1 MYLKKLHIS
10 NFRCFRDY
18 TIEFAP
24 GVTVL
29 FGKNGSGKSTLI
41 HAIHKALSFA
51 FKNDKVDGG
60 ELTLSSGFPSLR
72 PNQYRKK
79 EDIVRDEKSGLS
91 LPDICIHAEADF
103 LETTLDWDMY
113 ALTSTFALQPSKYK
127 TAYKLLMSRIKET
140 GTFPVFAYF
149 SDSFPHLSTKAST
162 LSKTQLSL
170 RNLGYLGWDDETA
183 YSDLWITRLTKIWTI
198 WNRAKMNVMQEES
211 ALANCEKLKAS
222 GDINENEYREDVDLH
237 RARLENALKDFN
249 KYNPEISSIRECL
262 VNFSKKL
269 PGIDVLDFF
278 VSVYEEDGLCLET
291 KDGQNPPF
299 EKLPAGYKRIFYMAL
314 DIAYRSYI
322 LNGNTDSE
330 GIVVIDEIDL
340 HLHPALEQVVLQCFQ
355 ETFPNIQFIVS
366 THSPLVLTDIDTVT
380 GRNKVMRMTPACDAP
395 EECRNIYGIDYNQ
408 MLEENMGVRKRKP
421 EFQELFDK
429 AWDEVAEKNTEA
441 AKAIVDKL
449 EAKKTPADQI
459 ELIQLR
465 AIINRIEIIGK

>member
-10 NFRCFRDY
+10 NFRCFRNY

-51 FKNDKVDGG
+51 FKNDKVKAG
-60 ELTLSSGFPSLR
+60 EITLSSGFSSLR
-72 PNQYRKK
+72 PNQYNKK
-79 EDIVRDEKSGLS
+79 EDIVRDEKSGFP

-149 SDSFPHLSTKAST
+149 SDSFPHISTKAST
-162 LSKTQLSL
+162 LTKTQLSL

-183 YSDLWITRLTKIWTI
+183 YSDLWITRLTKIWTM
-198 WNRAKMNVMQEES
+198 WDRAKMNVRHEEA
-211 ALANCEKLKAS
+211 ALANCENLKAS
-222 GDINENEYREDVDLH
+222 GIINENEYCEDVDLH
-237 RARLENALKDFN
+237 RTRLEIAKKDFD

-269 PGIDVLDFF
+269 PGIDVLDVF

-322 LNGNTDSE
+322 LNGTTDSE

-340 HLHPALEQVVLQCFQ
+340 YLHPALEQVILQCFQ

-366 THSPLVLTDIDTVT
+366 THSPLVLTGVETEGKPNVILHMASGDTKPEVT
-380 GRNKVMRMTPACDAP
+380 HD
-395 EECRNIYGIDYNQ
+395 IYGIDYNTGI
-408 MLEENMGVRKRKP
+408 EDVMGVESKNVELDYMVNLCAYMKKRNKIAQA
-421 EFQELFDK
+421 ENIMKRILDK
-429 AWDEVAEKNTEA
+429 FAKNRNEVEKM
-441 AKAIVDKL
+441 V
-449 EAKKTPADQI
+449 EAKER
-459 ELIQLR
+459 EL
-465 AIINRIEIIGK
+465 

>member
-51 FKNDKVDGG
+51 FKNDKVEED

-79 EDIVRDEKSGLS
+79 EDIVRDEKSGFP

-149 SDSFPHLSTKAST
+149 SDSFPHISTKAST
-162 LSKTQLSL
+162 LTKTQLSL

-183 YSDLWITRLTKIWTI
+183 YSDLWITRLTKIWTM
-198 WNRAKMNVMQEES
+198 WDRAKMNVRHEEA
-211 ALANCEKLKAS
+211 ALANCDNFKAS
-222 GDINENEYREDVDLH
+222 GIINENEYCEDVDLH
-237 RARLENALKDFN
+237 RTRLENAQKDFN

-269 PGIDVLDFF
+269 PGIDVLDVF

-322 LNGNTDSE
+322 LNGTTDSE

-340 HLHPALEQVVLQCFQ
+340 HLHPALEQVILQCFQ
-355 ETFPNIQFIVS
+355 ETFKRIQFVVS

-380 GRNKVMRMTPACDAP
+380 DRNKVMRMTPACDAP
-395 EECRNIYGIDYNQ
+395 EEWRNIHGIDYNQ
-408 MLEENMGVRKRKP
+408 MLEENMDVSKRKP
-421 EFQELFDK
+421 EIQELFDK
-429 AWDEVAEKNTEA
+429 AWDEVAEKDIQA
-441 AKAIVDKL
+441 AKATVAEL
-449 EAKKTPADQI
+449 EAKTPADQI
-459 ELIQLR
+459 ELVQLR

>member
-51 FKNDKVDGG
+51 FKNDKMG
-60 ELTLSSGFPSLR
+60 EGEITLSSGFSSLK
-72 PNQYRKK
+72 PNQYKKK
-79 EDIVRDEKSGLS
+79 EDIVRDEKSGFP
-91 LPDICIHAEADF
+91 LPNINIHAEADF
-103 LETTLDWDMY
+103 QNANLKWDMY
-113 ALTSTFALQPSKYK
+113 ALTSTFALQSSKYK
-127 TAYKLLMSRIKET
+127 TAYQQLMSKIKET

-149 SDSFPHLSTKAST
+149 SDSFPHISTKAST
-162 LSKTQLSL
+162 LSKIQLSL

-183 YSDLWITRLTKIWTI
+183 YSDLWITRLTKIWTM
-198 WNRAKMNVMQEES
+198 WDRAKMNVRHEEA
-211 ALANCEKLKAS
+211 ALANCDNFKAS
-222 GDINENEYREDVDLH
+222 GIINENEYCEDVDLH
-237 RARLENALKDFN
+237 RTRQEIAKKDFD

-269 PGIDVLDFF
+269 PGIDVLDVF

-322 LNGNTDSE
+322 LNGTTDSE

-340 HLHPALEQVVLQCFQ
+340 HLHPALEQVILQCFQ
-355 ETFPNIQFIVS
+355 ETFPNIQFVVS
-366 THSPLVLTDIDTVT
+366 THSPLVLTGVETEGKPNVILHMVSDDTKPEVT
-380 GRNKVMRMTPACDAP
+380 HD
-395 EECRNIYGIDYNQ
+395 IYGIDYNTGI
-408 MLEENMGVRKRKP
+408 EDVMGVESKNVELDYMVNLCAYMKKRNKIAQA
-421 EFQELFDK
+421 ENIMKRILDK
-429 AWDEVAEKNTEA
+429 FAKNRNEVEKM
-441 AKAIVDKL
+441 V
-449 EAKKTPADQI
+449 EAKER
-459 ELIQLR
+459 EL
-465 AIINRIEIIGK
+465 

>member
-51 FKNDKVDGG
+51 FKNDKVEEG
-60 ELTLSSGFPSLR
+60 EITLASGFSSLK
-72 PNQYRKK
+72 PNQYKK
-79 EDIVRDEKSGLS
+79 KDDIVRDEKSGFP
-91 LPDICIHAEADF
+91 LPDINIHAEADF
-103 LETTLDWDMY
+103 LNANLKWDMY

-149 SDSFPHLSTKAST
+149 SDSFPHVSTKAST
-162 LSKTQLSL
+162 LSKVQLSL

-183 YSDLWITRLTKIWTI
+183 YSDLWITRLTQTWTM
-198 WNRAKMNVMQEES
+198 WSRAKQKETQEVS
-211 ALANCEKLKAS
+211 ALA
-222 GDINENEYREDVDLH
+222 INEMFKKNGKITDEEYREGQELH
-237 RARLENALKDFN
+237 EAKLANARKELSQ
-249 KYNPEISSIRECL
+249 YNPEISAIRNCL
-262 VNFSKKL
+262 VAFSKKL
-269 PGIDVLDFF
+269 PGIDMLDFF

-314 DIAYRSYI
+314 DIAYRSFI
-322 LNGNTDSE
+322 LNGTTNSE

-340 HLHPALEQVVLQCFQ
+340 HLHPALEQVILQCFQ

-366 THSPLVLTDIDTVT
+366 THSPLVLTGVETEGKPNVILHMASGDTKPEVT
-380 GRNKVMRMTPACDAP
+380 HD
-395 EECRNIYGIDYNQ
+395 IYGIDYNTGI
-408 MLEENMGVRKRKP
+408 EDVMGVESKNVELDYMVNLCAYMQKRGKQAQA
-421 EFQELFDK
+421 ENIMKRILDK
-429 AWDEVAEKNTEA
+429 FAKNRNEVEKM
-441 AKAIVDKL
+441 V
-449 EAKKTPADQI
+449 EAKER
-459 ELIQLR
+459 EL
-465 AIINRIEIIGK
+465 

>member
-51 FKNDKVDGG
+51 FKNDKMG
-60 ELTLSSGFPSLR
+60 EGEITLSSGFSSLK
-72 PNQYRKK
+72 PNQYKKK
-79 EDIVRDEKSGLS
+79 EDIVRDEKSGFP
-91 LPDICIHAEADF
+91 LPNINIHAEADF
-103 LETTLDWDMY
+103 QNANLKWDMY
-113 ALTSTFALQPSKYK
+113 ALTSTFALQSSKYK
-127 TAYKLLMSRIKET
+127 TAYQQLMSKIKET
-140 GTFPVFAYF
+140 GTFPVISYF
-149 SDSFPHLSTKAST
+149 SDSFPHISTKAST
-162 LSKTQLSL
+162 LSKVQLSL

-183 YSDLWITRLTKIWTI
+183 YSDLWITRLTKIWTM
-198 WNRAKMNVMQEES
+198 WDRAKMNVRHEEA
-211 ALANCEKLKAS
+211 ALANCENLKAS
-222 GDINENEYREDVDLH
+222 GIINENEYCEDVNLH
-237 RARLENALKDFN
+237 RTKLEIAQKDFD

-269 PGIDVLDFF
+269 PGIDVWDFF

-340 HLHPALEQVVLQCFQ
+340 HLHPALEQVILQCFQ
-355 ETFPNIQFIVS
+355 ETFPNIQFVVS
-366 THSPLVLTDIDTVT
+366 THSPLVLTGVETEGKPNVILHMASDDTKPEVT
-380 GRNKVMRMTPACDAP
+380 HD
-395 EECRNIYGIDYNQ
+395 IYGIDYNTGI
-408 MLEENMGVRKRKP
+408 EDVMGVESKNVELDYMVNLCAYMKKRNKIAQA
-421 EFQELFDK
+421 ENIMKRILDK
-429 AWDEVAEKNTEA
+429 FAKNRNEVEKM
-441 AKAIVDKL
+441 V
-449 EAKKTPADQI
+449 EAKER
-459 ELIQLR
+459 EL
-465 AIINRIEIIGK
+465 

>member
-1 MYLKKLHIS
+1 MYLKNLHIS

-51 FKNDKVDGG
+51 FKNDKVEEG
-60 ELTLSSGFPSLR
+60 EITLASGFSSLK
-72 PNQYRKK
+72 PNQYKK
-79 EDIVRDEKSGLS
+79 KDDIVRDEKSGFP
-91 LPDICIHAEADF
+91 LPDINIHAEADF
-103 LETTLDWDMY
+103 LNANLKWDMY

-127 TAYKLLMSRIKET
+127 TAYQQLMSRIKET

-149 SDSFPHLSTKAST
+149 SDSFPHVSTKAST

-211 ALANCEKLKAS
+211 ALANCEKFKSS
-222 GDINENEYREDVDLH
+222 GIINENEYREDVDLH
-237 RARLENALKDFN
+237 RIRLENALKDFN

-291 KDGQNPPF
+291 KYGQNPPF

-314 DIAYRSYI
+314 DIAYRSFI
-322 LNGNTDSE
+322 LNGTTNSE

-408 MLEENMGVRKRKP
+408 MLEEIMGVRKRKP
-421 EFQELFDK
+421 EIQELFDK

-441 AKAIVDKL
+441 AKAIVDRL
-449 EAKKTPADQI
+449 EAKTPADQI

>member
-51 FKNDKVDGG
+51 FKNDKVEEG
-60 ELTLSSGFPSLR
+60 ELTLSSGFPTLR

-91 LPDICIHAEADF
+91 LPYICIHAEADF
-103 LETTLDWDMY
+103 LETTLYWDMY

-149 SDSFPHLSTKAST
+149 SDSFPHISTKAST

-211 ALANCEKLKAS
+211 ALAKCEKLKAS

-269 PGIDVLDFF
+269 PGIDVQNVF

-322 LNGNTDSE
+322 LNGTTDSE

-340 HLHPALEQVVLQCFQ
+340 HLHPALEQVILQCFQ

-395 EECRNIYGIDYNQ
+395 EEWRNIHGIDYNQ
-408 MLEENMGVRKRKP
+408 MLEENMDVSKRKP
-421 EFQELFDK
+421 EIQELFDK
-429 AWDEVAEKNTEA
+429 AWDEVAEKDTEA
-441 AKAIVDKL
+441 AKATVAEL
-449 EAKKTPADQI
+449 EAKTPADQI

-465 AIINRIEIIGK
+465 AIINRIELIGK

>member
-51 FKNDKVDGG
+51 FKNDKVEEG

-91 LPDICIHAEADF
+91 LPYICIHAEADF

-149 SDSFPHLSTKAST
+149 SDSFPHISTKAST

-211 ALANCEKLKAS
+211 ALAKCEKLKAS
-222 GDINENEYREDVDLH
+222 GGINDNEYREDVDLH

-269 PGIDVLDFF
+269 PEIDVQNVF

-322 LNGNTDSE
+322 LNGTTDSE

-340 HLHPALEQVVLQCFQ
+340 HLHPALEQVILQCFQ

-395 EECRNIYGIDYNQ
+395 EEWRNIHGIDYNQ
-408 MLEENMGVRKRKP
+408 MLEENMDVSKRKP
-421 EFQELFDK
+421 EIQELFDK
-429 AWDEVAEKNTEA
+429 AWDEVAEKDTEA
-441 AKAIVDKL
+441 AKATVAEL
-449 EAKKTPADQI
+449 EAKTPADQI

-465 AIINRIEIIGK
+465 AIINRIELIGK

>member
-10 NFRCFRDY
+10 NFRCFRDF

-51 FKNDKVDGG
+51 FKNDKVG
-60 ELTLSSGFPSLR
+60 EGEITLASGFPSLR

-140 GTFPVFAYF
+140 DTFPVFAYF
-149 SDSFPHLSTKAST
+149 SDSFPHISTKAST
-162 LSKTQLSL
+162 LTKTQLSL

-183 YSDLWITRLTKIWTI
+183 YSDLWITRLTKIWTM
-198 WNRAKMNVMQEES
+198 WDRAKMNVRHEEA
-211 ALANCEKLKAS
+211 ALANCKNLKAS
-222 GDINENEYREDVDLH
+222 GIINENEYCEDVDLH
-237 RARLENALKDFN
+237 RTRLEIAKKDFD

-269 PGIDVLDFF
+269 PGIDVQNVF

-291 KDGQNPPF
+291 KDGQNPQF

-322 LNGNTDSE
+322 LNGTTDSD

-340 HLHPALEQVVLQCFQ
+340 HLHPALEQVILQCFQ

-380 GRNKVMRMTPACDAP
+380 DKNKVMRMTPACDAP
-395 EECRNIYGIDYNQ
+395 EEWRNIHGIDYNQ
-408 MLEENMGVRKRKP
+408 MLEENMDVSKRKP
-421 EFQELFDK
+421 EIQELFDK
-429 AWDEVAEKNTEA
+429 AWDEVAEKDIQT
-441 AKAIVDKL
+441 AKATVAEL
-449 EAKKTPADQI
+449 EAKTPADQV
-459 ELIQLR
+459 ELVQLR
-465 AIINRIEIIGK
+465 AIINRIELIGK

>member
-41 HAIHKALSFA
+41 HAIHMALSFA
-51 FKNDKVDGG
+51 FKNDKVEEG
-60 ELTLSSGFPSLR
+60 EITLSSGFPSLR
-72 PNQYRKK
+72 PNQYNKK
-79 EDIVRDEKSGLS
+79 EDIVRDEKSGFP

-149 SDSFPHLSTKAST
+149 SDSFPHISTKAST
-162 LSKTQLSL
+162 LTKTQLSL

-183 YSDLWITRLTKIWTI
+183 YSDLWITRLTKIWTM
-198 WNRAKMNVMQEES
+198 WDRAKMNVRHEEA
-211 ALANCEKLKAS
+211 ALTNCDNFKAS
-222 GDINENEYREDVDLH
+222 GIINENEYCEDVDLH
-237 RARLENALKDFN
+237 RTRLEIAQKDFN

-269 PGIDVLDFF
+269 PGIDVLDVF

-314 DIAYRSYI
+314 DIAYRSFI
-322 LNGNTDSE
+322 LNGTTNSE

-340 HLHPALEQVVLQCFQ
+340 HLHPALEQVILQCFQ
-355 ETFPNIQFIVS
+355 ETFKRIQFVVS

-380 GRNKVMRMTPACDAP
+380 DRNKVMRMTPACDAP
-395 EECRNIYGIDYNQ
+395 EEWRNIHGIDYNQ
-408 MLEENMGVRKRKP
+408 MLEENMDVSKRKP
-421 EFQELFDK
+421 EIQELFDK
-429 AWDEVAEKNTEA
+429 AWDEVAEKDIQA
-441 AKAIVDKL
+441 AKATVAEL
-449 EAKKTPADQI
+449 EAKTPADQI
-459 ELIQLR
+459 ELVQLR

>member
-51 FKNDKVDGG
+51 FKNDKMG
-60 ELTLSSGFPSLR
+60 EGEITLSPGFSSLK
-72 PNQYRKK
+72 PNQYKKK
-79 EDIVRDEKSGLS
+79 EDIVRDEKSGFP
-91 LPDICIHAEADF
+91 LPDINIHAEADF
-103 LETTLDWDMY
+103 QNANLTWDMY
-113 ALTSTFALQPSKYK
+113 ALTSTFALQSSKYK
-127 TAYKLLMSRIKET
+127 TAYQQLMSRIKET

-149 SDSFPHLSTKAST
+149 SDSFPHISTKAST
-162 LSKTQLSL
+162 LSKVQLSL

-183 YSDLWITRLTKIWTI
+183 YSDLWITRLTKIWI
-198 WNRAKMNVMQEES
+198 MWDRAKMNVRHEEA
-211 ALANCEKLKAS
+211 ALANCENLKAS
-222 GDINENEYREDVDLH
+222 GIINENEYCEDVNLH
-237 RARLENALKDFN
+237 RTRLEIAQKDFD

-291 KDGQNPPF
+291 KDGQNPQF

-322 LNGNTDSE
+322 LNGNTDYE

-408 MLEENMGVRKRKP
+408 MLEEIMGVRKRKP
-421 EFQELFDK
+421 EIQELFDK

-449 EAKKTPADQI
+449 EAKTPADQI

>member
-24 GVTVL
+24 GITVL

-51 FKNDKVDGG
+51 FKNDKVEEG
-60 ELTLSSGFPSLR
+60 EITLASGFPSLR
-72 PNQYRKK
+72 PNQYSKK

-103 LETTLDWDMY
+103 LDTTLDWDMY

-149 SDSFPHLSTKAST
+149 SDSFPHISTKAST

-269 PGIDVLDFF
+269 PGIDGQNVF

-322 LNGNTDSE
+322 LNGTTDSE

-340 HLHPALEQVVLQCFQ
+340 HLHPALEQVILQCFQ

-395 EECRNIYGIDYNQ
+395 EECRNIHGIDYNQ
-408 MLEENMGVRKRKP
+408 MLEDNMDVRKRKP
-421 EFQELFDK
+421 EIQKLFDK

-441 AKAIVDKL
+441 AKATVAEL
-449 EAKKTPADQI
+449 ETKTPADQI

-465 AIINRIEIIGK
+465 AIINRIELIGK

>member
-51 FKNDKVDGG
+51 FKNDKVEEG
-60 ELTLSSGFPSLR
+60 ELILSSGFSSLR

-91 LPDICIHAEADF
+91 LPYICIHAEADF

-149 SDSFPHLSTKAST
+149 SDSFPHISTKAST

-211 ALANCEKLKAS
+211 ALAKCEKLKAS

-269 PGIDVLDFF
+269 PGIDVQNVF

-322 LNGNTDSE
+322 LNGTTDSE

-340 HLHPALEQVVLQCFQ
+340 HLHPALEQVILQCFQ

-395 EECRNIYGIDYNQ
+395 EEWRNIHGIDYNQ
-408 MLEENMGVRKRKP
+408 MLEENMDVSKRKP
-421 EFQELFDK
+421 EIQELFDK
-429 AWDEVAEKNTEA
+429 AWDEVAEKDTEA
-441 AKAIVDKL
+441 AKATVAEL
-449 EAKKTPADQI
+449 EAKTPADQI

-465 AIINRIEIIGK
+465 AIINRIELIGK

>member
-51 FKNDKVDGG
+51 FKNDKVEED
-60 ELTLSSGFPSLR
+60 ELTLSSGFSSLR

-79 EDIVRDEKSGLS
+79 EDIVRDEKSGFP

-149 SDSFPHLSTKAST
+149 SDSFPHISTKAST
-162 LSKTQLSL
+162 LTKTQLSL

-183 YSDLWITRLTKIWTI
+183 YSDLWITRLTKIWTM
-198 WNRAKMNVMQEES
+198 WDRAKMNVRHEEA
-211 ALANCEKLKAS
+211 ALANCDNFKAS
-222 GDINENEYREDVDLH
+222 GIINEKEYCEDVDLH
-237 RARLENALKDFN
+237 RTRLENAQKDFN

-291 KDGQNPPF
+291 KDGQNPTF

-322 LNGNTDSE
+322 LNGTTDSE

-340 HLHPALEQVVLQCFQ
+340 HLHPALEQVILQCFQ
-355 ETFPNIQFIVS
+355 ETFPNIQFVVS
-366 THSPLVLTDIDTVT
+366 THSPLVLTGVETEGKPNVILHMASDDTKPEVT
-380 GRNKVMRMTPACDAP
+380 HD
-395 EECRNIYGIDYNQ
+395 IYGIDYNTGI
-408 MLEENMGVRKRKP
+408 EDVMGVESKNVELDYMVNLCAYMKKRNKIAQA
-421 EFQELFDK
+421 ENIMKRILDK
-429 AWDEVAEKNTEA
+429 FAKSRNEVEKM
-441 AKAIVDKL
+441 V
-449 EAKKTPADQI
+449 EAKER
-459 ELIQLR
+459 EL
-465 AIINRIEIIGK
+465 

>member
-41 HAIHKALSFA
+41 HAIHKELSFA
-51 FKNDKVDGG
+51 FKNDKVKAG
-60 ELTLSSGFPSLR
+60 EITLSSGFSSLR
-72 PNQYRKK
+72 PNQYNKK
-79 EDIVRDEKSGLS
+79 EDIVRDEKSGFP

-103 LETTLDWDMY
+103 LGTTLDWDMY

-149 SDSFPHLSTKAST
+149 SDSFPHISTKAST

-170 RNLGYLGWDDETA
+170 RNLGYLGWEDETA

-269 PGIDVLDFF
+269 PGIDVQNVF

-314 DIAYRSYI
+314 DIAYRSFI
-322 LNGNTDSE
+322 LNGTTNSE

-355 ETFPNIQFIVS
+355 ETFPNIQFVVS
-366 THSPLVLTDIDTVT
+366 THSPLVLTDIDTVI

-408 MLEENMGVRKRKP
+408 MLEEIMDVSKRKP
-421 EFQELFDK
+421 EIQELFDK
-429 AWDEVAEKNTEA
+429 AWDEVAEKKTEA
-441 AKAIVDKL
+441 AKQTVAEL
-449 EAKKTPADQI
+449 ESKTPADQI
-459 ELIQLR
+459 ELVQLR

>member
-51 FKNDKVDGG
+51 FKNDKVEEG

-91 LPDICIHAEADF
+91 LPYICIHAEADF

-149 SDSFPHLSTKAST
+149 SDSFPHISTKAST
-162 LSKTQLSL
+162 LTKTQLSL

-183 YSDLWITRLTKIWTI
+183 YSDLWITRLTKIWTM
-198 WNRAKMNVMQEES
+198 WDRAKMNVRHEEA
-211 ALANCEKLKAS
+211 ALANCDNFKAS
-222 GDINENEYREDVDLH
+222 GIINEKEYCEDVDLH
-237 RARLENALKDFN
+237 RTRLENAQKDFN

-269 PGIDVLDFF
+269 PGIDVQNVF

-322 LNGNTDSE
+322 LNGTTDSE

-340 HLHPALEQVVLQCFQ
+340 HLHPALEQVILQCFQ

-395 EECRNIYGIDYNQ
+395 EEWRNIHGIDYNQ
-408 MLEENMGVRKRKP
+408 MLEENMDVSKRKP
-421 EFQELFDK
+421 EIQELFNK
-429 AWDEVAEKNTEA
+429 AWDEVAEKNTVA
-441 AKAIVDKL
+441 AKQTVAEL
-449 EAKKTPADQI
+449 ESKTPADQI
-459 ELIQLR
+459 ELVQLR

>member
-18 TIEFAP
+18 TIEFAS

-41 HAIHKALSFA
+41 YAIHKALSFA
-51 FKNDKVDGG
+51 FKNDKVG
-60 ELTLSSGFPSLR
+60 EGEITLASGFPSLR

-79 EDIVRDEKSGLS
+79 EDLVRDEKSGFPI
-91 LPDICIHAEADF
+91 PDINIHAEADF
-103 LETTLDWDMY
+103 LNANLKWDMY

-127 TAYKLLMSRIKET
+127 TAYQQLMSRIKET

-149 SDSFPHLSTKAST
+149 SDSFPHISTKAST
-162 LSKTQLSL
+162 LTKTQLSL

-198 WNRAKMNVMQEES
+198 WNRAKMNVMQEKS
-211 ALANCEKLKAS
+211 ALANCEKFKAS
-222 GDINENEYREDVDLH
+222 GIINENEYSEDVDLH
-237 RARLENALKDFN
+237 RTRLENALKDFN

-291 KDGQNPPF
+291 KDGQNPTF

-322 LNGNTDSE
+322 LNGTTDSE

-340 HLHPALEQVVLQCFQ
+340 HLHPALEQVILQCFQ
-355 ETFPNIQFIVS
+355 ETFQRIQFVVS

-380 GRNKVMRMTPACDAP
+380 EKNKVMRMTPACDAP
-395 EECRNIYGIDYNQ
+395 EEWHNIHGIDYNQ
-408 MLEENMGVRKRKP
+408 MLEENMDVSKRKP
-421 EFQELFDK
+421 DIQELFNK
-429 AWDEVAEKNTEA
+429 AWDEVAEKNTQA
-441 AKAIVDKL
+441 AKKTIAEL
-449 EAKKTPADQI
+449 ESKTPADQI
-459 ELIQLR
+459 ELVQLR
-465 AIINRIEIIGK
+465 AIINHIEIIGK

>member
-51 FKNDKVDGG
+51 FKNDKVKEG
-60 ELTLSSGFPSLR
+60 EITLASGFPSLR

-79 EDIVRDEKSGLS
+79 EDIVRDEKSGFP
-91 LPDICIHAEADF
+91 LPDINIHAEADF
-103 LETTLDWDMY
+103 LNANLKWDMY

-127 TAYKLLMSRIKET
+127 TAYQQLMSRIKET

-149 SDSFPHLSTKAST
+149 SDSFPHVSTKAST

-249 KYNPEISSIRECL
+249 KHNPEISSIRECL

-269 PGIDVLDFF
+269 PGIDMLDFF

-291 KDGQNPPF
+291 KDGQNPTF

-314 DIAYRSYI
+314 DIAYRSFI
-322 LNGNTDSE
+322 LNGTTNSE

-395 EECRNIYGIDYNQ
+395 EGCRNIYGIDYNQ
-408 MLEENMGVRKRKP
+408 MLEEIMGVRKRKP
-421 EFQELFDK
+421 EIQELFDK
-429 AWDEVAEKNTEA
+429 AWDEVTEKNTEA

-449 EAKKTPADQI
+449 EAKTPADQI

>member
-18 TIEFAP
+18 TIELAP

-51 FKNDKVDGG
+51 FKNDKVEED
-60 ELTLSSGFPSLR
+60 ELTLSSGFSSLR

-79 EDIVRDEKSGLS
+79 EDIVRDEKSGFP

-149 SDSFPHLSTKAST
+149 SDSFPHISTKAST
-162 LSKTQLSL
+162 LTRTQLSL

-183 YSDLWITRLTKIWTI
+183 YSDLWITRLTKIWTM
-198 WNRAKMNVMQEES
+198 WDRAKMNVRHEEA
-211 ALANCEKLKAS
+211 ALANCDNFKAS
-222 GDINENEYREDVDLH
+222 GIINEKEYCEDVDLH
-237 RARLENALKDFN
+237 RTRLENAQKDFN

-291 KDGQNPPF
+291 KDGQNPTF

-322 LNGNTDSE
+322 LNGTTDSE

-340 HLHPALEQVVLQCFQ
+340 HLHPALEQVILQCFQ
-355 ETFPNIQFIVS
+355 ETFPNIQFVVS

-380 GRNKVMRMTPACDAP
+380 EKNKVMRMTPACDAP
-395 EECRNIYGIDYNQ
+395 EEWRNIHGIDYNQ
-408 MLEENMGVRKRKP
+408 MLEENMDVSKRKP
-421 EFQELFDK
+421 EIQELFNK
-429 AWDEVAEKNTEA
+429 AWDEVAEKNTVA
-441 AKAIVDKL
+441 AKQTVAEL
-449 EAKKTPADQI
+449 ESKTPADQI
-459 ELIQLR
+459 ELVQLR

>member
-51 FKNDKVDGG
+51 FKNDKVEED
-60 ELTLSSGFPSLR
+60 ELTLSSGFSSLR

-79 EDIVRDEKSGLS
+79 EDIVRDEKSGFP

-149 SDSFPHLSTKAST
+149 SDSFPHISTKAST
-162 LSKTQLSL
+162 LTKTQLSL

-183 YSDLWITRLTKIWTI
+183 YSDLWITRLTKIWTM
-198 WNRAKMNVMQEES
+198 WDRAKMNVRHEEA
-211 ALANCEKLKAS
+211 ALANCDNFKAS
-222 GDINENEYREDVDLH
+222 GIINEKEYCEDVDLH
-237 RARLENALKDFN
+237 RTRLENAQKDFN

-291 KDGQNPPF
+291 KDGQNPTF

-314 DIAYRSYI
+314 DRAYRSYI
-322 LNGNTDSE
+322 LNGTTDSE
-330 GIVVIDEIDL
+330 GSVVIDEIDL
-340 HLHPALEQVVLQCFQ
+340 HLHPALEQVILQCFQ
-355 ETFPNIQFIVS
+355 ETFPNIQFVVS

-380 GRNKVMRMTPACDAP
+380 EKNKVMRMTPACDAP
-395 EECRNIYGIDYNQ
+395 EEWRNIHGIDYNQ
-408 MLEENMGVRKRKP
+408 MLEENMDVSKRKP
-421 EFQELFDK
+421 EIQELFNK
-429 AWDEVAEKNTEA
+429 AWDEVAEKNTVA
-441 AKAIVDKL
+441 AKQTVAEL
-449 EAKKTPADQI
+449 ESKTPADQI
-459 ELIQLR
+459 ELVQLR

>member
-51 FKNDKVDGG
+51 FKNDKVEEG
-60 ELTLSSGFPSLR
+60 ELILSSGFPSLR

-91 LPDICIHAEADF
+91 LPYICIHAEADF

-149 SDSFPHLSTKAST
+149 SDSFPHISTKAST

-211 ALANCEKLKAS
+211 ALAKCEKLKAS
-222 GDINENEYREDVDLH
+222 GGINDNEYREDVDLH

-269 PGIDVLDFF
+269 PGIDVQNVF

-322 LNGNTDSE
+322 LNGTTDSE

-340 HLHPALEQVVLQCFQ
+340 HLHPALEQVILQCFQ

-395 EECRNIYGIDYNQ
+395 EEWRNIHGIDYNQ
-408 MLEENMGVRKRKP
+408 MLEENMDVSKRKP
-421 EFQELFDK
+421 EIQELFDK
-429 AWDEVAEKNTEA
+429 AWDEVAEKDIQA
-441 AKAIVDKL
+441 AKATVAEL
-449 EAKKTPADQI
+449 EAKTPADQI
-459 ELIQLR
+459 ELVQLR

>member
-51 FKNDKVDGG
+51 FKNDKVEEG
-60 ELTLSSGFPSLR
+60 ELILSSGFPSLR

-91 LPDICIHAEADF
+91 LPYICIHAEADF

-149 SDSFPHLSTKAST
+149 SDSFPHISTKAST

-211 ALANCEKLKAS
+211 ALAKCEKLKAS

-269 PGIDVLDFF
+269 PGIDVQNVF

-322 LNGNTDSE
+322 LNGTTDSE

-340 HLHPALEQVVLQCFQ
+340 HLHPALEQVILQCFQ

-395 EECRNIYGIDYNQ
+395 EEWRNIHGIDYNQ
-408 MLEENMGVRKRKP
+408 MLEENMDVSKRKP
-421 EFQELFDK
+421 EIQELFDK
-429 AWDEVAEKNTEA
+429 AWDEVAEKDTEA
-441 AKAIVDKL
+441 AKATVAEL
-449 EAKKTPADQI
+449 EAKTPADQI

-465 AIINRIEIIGK
+465 AIINRIELIGK

>member
-51 FKNDKVDGG
+51 FKNDKVEED
-60 ELTLSSGFPSLR
+60 ELTLSSGFSSLR

-79 EDIVRDEKSGLS
+79 EDIVRDEKSGFP

-103 LETTLDWDMY
+103 LETILDWDMY

-149 SDSFPHLSTKAST
+149 SDSFPHISTKAST
-162 LSKTQLSL
+162 LTKTQLSL

-183 YSDLWITRLTKIWTI
+183 YSDLWITRLTKIWTM
-198 WNRAKMNVMQEES
+198 WDRAKMNVRHEEA
-211 ALANCEKLKAS
+211 ALANCEKFKAS
-222 GDINENEYREDVDLH
+222 GVINENEYREDVDLH
-237 RARLENALKDFN
+237 RTRLENAQKDFN

-269 PGIDVLDFF
+269 PGIDVLDVF

-314 DIAYRSYI
+314 DIAYRSFI
-322 LNGNTDSE
+322 LNGTTNSE

-340 HLHPALEQVVLQCFQ
+340 HLHPALEQVILQCFQ
-355 ETFPNIQFIVS
+355 ETFKRIQFVVS

-380 GRNKVMRMTPACDAP
+380 DRNKVMRMTPACDAP
-395 EECRNIYGIDYNQ
+395 EEWRNIHGIDYNQ
-408 MLEENMGVRKRKP
+408 MLEENMDVSKRKP
-421 EFQELFDK
+421 EIQELFDK
-429 AWDEVAEKNTEA
+429 AWDEVAEKDIQA
-441 AKAIVDKL
+441 AKATVAEL
-449 EAKKTPADQI
+449 EAKTPADQI
-459 ELIQLR
+459 ELVQLR
-465 AIINRIEIIGK
+465 AVINRIEIIGK

>member
-10 NFRCFRDY
+10 NFRCFRNY

-51 FKNDKVDGG
+51 FKNDKVKEG

-91 LPDICIHAEADF
+91 LPDICIHAEANF

-127 TAYKLLMSRIKET
+127 TAHKLLMSRIKET

-149 SDSFPHLSTKAST
+149 SDSFPHISTKAST

-237 RARLENALKDFN
+237 RTRLENALKDFN

-262 VNFSKKL
+262 VNLSKKL
-269 PGIDVLDFF
+269 PGIDVQNVF

-322 LNGNTDSE
+322 LNGTTDSE

-340 HLHPALEQVVLQCFQ
+340 HLHPALEQVILQCFQ

-366 THSPLVLTDIDTVT
+366 THSPLVLTGVETEGKPNVILHMASGDTKPEVT
-380 GRNKVMRMTPACDAP
+380 HD
-395 EECRNIYGIDYNQ
+395 IYGIDYNTGI
-408 MLEENMGVRKRKP
+408 EDVMGVESKNVELDYMVNLCAYMKKRNKIAQA
-421 EFQELFDK
+421 ENIMKRILDK
-429 AWDEVAEKNTEA
+429 FAKNRNEVEKM
-441 AKAIVDKL
+441 V
-449 EAKKTPADQI
+449 EAKER
-459 ELIQLR
+459 EL
-465 AIINRIEIIGK
+465 

>member
-51 FKNDKVDGG
+51 FKNDKVEED
-60 ELTLSSGFPSLR
+60 ELTLSSGFSSLR

-79 EDIVRDEKSGLS
+79 EDIVRDEKSGFP

-149 SDSFPHLSTKAST
+149 SDSFPHISTKAST
-162 LSKTQLSL
+162 LTKTQLSL

-183 YSDLWITRLTKIWTI
+183 YSDLWITRLTKIWTM
-198 WNRAKMNVMQEES
+198 WDRAKMNVRHEEA
-211 ALANCEKLKAS
+211 ALANCDNFKAS
-222 GDINENEYREDVDLH
+222 GIINEKEYCEDVDLH
-237 RARLENALKDFN
+237 RTRLENAQKDFN

-291 KDGQNPPF
+291 KDGQNPTF

-322 LNGNTDSE
+322 LNGTTDSE

-340 HLHPALEQVVLQCFQ
+340 HLHPALEQVILQCFQ
-355 ETFPNIQFIVS
+355 ETFKRIQFVVS
-366 THSPLVLTDIDTVT
+366 THSPLVLTGVETEGKPNVILHMASGDTKPEVT
-380 GRNKVMRMTPACDAP
+380 HD
-395 EECRNIYGIDYNQ
+395 IYGIDYNTGI
-408 MLEENMGVRKRKP
+408 EDVMGVESKNVELDYMVNLCAYMKKRNKIAQA
-421 EFQELFDK
+421 ENIMKRILDK
-429 AWDEVAEKNTEA
+429 FAKSRNEVEKM
-441 AKAIVDKL
+441 V
-449 EAKKTPADQI
+449 EAKER
-459 ELIQLR
+459 EL
-465 AIINRIEIIGK
+465 

>member
-51 FKNDKVDGG
+51 FKNDKVEEGK
-60 ELTLSSGFPSLR
+60 LTLSSGFPSLR

-91 LPDICIHAEADF
+91 LPYICIHAEADF

-149 SDSFPHLSTKAST
+149 SDSFPHISTKAST

-211 ALANCEKLKAS
+211 ALANCEKFKAS
-222 GDINENEYREDVDLH
+222 GIINENEYNEDVDLH

-262 VNFSKKL
+262 VKFSKKL
-269 PGIDVLDFF
+269 SGIDVLDFF

-291 KDGQNPPF
+291 KDGQNPAF

-322 LNGNTDSE
+322 LNGTTDSE

-340 HLHPALEQVVLQCFQ
+340 HLHPALEQVILQCFQ

-380 GRNKVMRMTPACDAP
+380 GKNKVMRMTPACDAP
-395 EECRNIYGIDYNQ
+395 EVWRNIHGIDYNQ
-408 MLEENMGVRKRKP
+408 MLEENMDVSKRKP
-421 EFQELFDK
+421 EIQELFDK
-429 AWDEVAEKNTEA
+429 AWDEVAEKNTVA
-441 AKAIVDKL
+441 AKQTVAEL
-449 EAKKTPADQI
+449 ESKTPADQI
-459 ELIQLR
+459 ELVQLR

>member
-51 FKNDKVDGG
+51 FKNDKVEED
-60 ELTLSSGFPSLR
+60 ELTLSSGFSSLR

-79 EDIVRDEKSGLS
+79 EDIVRDEKSGFP

-140 GTFPVFAYF
+140 CTFPVFAYF
-149 SDSFPHLSTKAST
+149 SDSFPHISTKAST
-162 LSKTQLSL
+162 LTKTQLSL

-183 YSDLWITRLTKIWTI
+183 YSDLWITRLTKIWTM
-198 WNRAKMNVMQEES
+198 WDRAKMNVRHEEA
-211 ALANCEKLKAS
+211 ALANCDNFKAS
-222 GDINENEYREDVDLH
+222 GIINEKEYCEDVDLH
-237 RARLENALKDFN
+237 RTRLENAQKDFN

-291 KDGQNPPF
+291 KDGQNPTF

-322 LNGNTDSE
+322 LNGTTDSE

-340 HLHPALEQVVLQCFQ
+340 HLHPALEQVILQCFQ
-355 ETFPNIQFIVS
+355 ETFPNIQFVVS
-366 THSPLVLTDIDTVT
+366 THSPLVLTGVETEGKPNVILHMVSGDT
-380 GRNKVMRMTPACDAP
+380 KP
-395 EECRNIYGIDYNQ
+395 EITHDIYGIDYNTGI
-408 MLEENMGVRKRKP
+408 EDVMGVESKNVELDYMVNLCAYMKKRNKIAQA
-421 EFQELFDK
+421 ENIMKRILDK
-429 AWDEVAEKNTEA
+429 FAKSRNEVEKM
-441 AKAIVDKL
+441 V
-449 EAKKTPADQI
+449 EAKER
-459 ELIQLR
+459 EL
-465 AIINRIEIIGK
+465 

>member
-51 FKNDKVDGG
+51 FKNDKVEEG

-91 LPDICIHAEADF
+91 LPYICIHAEADF

-149 SDSFPHLSTKAST
+149 SDSFPHISTKAST

-211 ALANCEKLKAS
+211 ALAKCEKLKAS

-269 PGIDVLDFF
+269 PGIDVQNVF

-322 LNGNTDSE
+322 LNGTTDSE

-340 HLHPALEQVVLQCFQ
+340 HLHPALEQVILQCFQ
-355 ETFPNIQFIVS
+355 ETFPSIQFIVS

-395 EECRNIYGIDYNQ
+395 EEWRNIHGIDYNQ
-408 MLEENMGVRKRKP
+408 MLEENMDVSKRKP
-421 EFQELFDK
+421 EIQELFDK
-429 AWDEVAEKNTEA
+429 AWDEVAEKDTEA
-441 AKAIVDKL
+441 AKATVAEL
-449 EAKKTPADQI
+449 EAKTPADQI

-465 AIINRIEIIGK
+465 AIINRIELIGK

>member
-51 FKNDKVDGG
+51 FKNDKVEEG
-60 ELTLSSGFPSLR
+60 ELTLSSGFPTLR

-91 LPDICIHAEADF
+91 LPYICIHAEADF

-127 TAYKLLMSRIKET
+127 IAYKLLMSRIKET

-149 SDSFPHLSTKAST
+149 SDSFPHISTKAST

-211 ALANCEKLKAS
+211 ALAKCEKLKAS

-269 PGIDVLDFF
+269 PGIDVQNVF

-322 LNGNTDSE
+322 LNGTTDSE

-340 HLHPALEQVVLQCFQ
+340 HLHPALEQVILQCFQ
-355 ETFPNIQFIVS
+355 ETFKRIQFIVS

-395 EECRNIYGIDYNQ
+395 EEWRNIHGIDYNQ
-408 MLEENMGVRKRKP
+408 MLEENMDVSKRKP
-421 EFQELFDK
+421 EIQELFDK
-429 AWDEVAEKNTEA
+429 AWDEVAEKDTEA
-441 AKAIVDKL
+441 AKATVAEL
-449 EAKKTPADQI
+449 EAKTPADQI

-465 AIINRIEIIGK
+465 AIINRIELIGK

>member
-51 FKNDKVDGG
+51 FKNDKVEEG
-60 ELTLSSGFPSLR
+60 ELTLSSGFPPLR

-91 LPDICIHAEADF
+91 LPYICIHAEADF

-149 SDSFPHLSTKAST
+149 SDSFPHISTKAST

-211 ALANCEKLKAS
+211 ALAKCEKLKAS
-222 GDINENEYREDVDLH
+222 GDINENEFREDVDLH

-269 PGIDVLDFF
+269 PGIDVQNVF

-322 LNGNTDSE
+322 LNGTTDSE

-340 HLHPALEQVVLQCFQ
+340 HLHPALEQVILQCFQ

-395 EECRNIYGIDYNQ
+395 EEWRNIHGIDYNQ
-408 MLEENMGVRKRKP
+408 MLEENMDVSKRKP
-421 EFQELFDK
+421 EIQELFDK
-429 AWDEVAEKNTEA
+429 AWDEVAEKDTEA
-441 AKAIVDKL
+441 AKATVAEL
-449 EAKKTPADQI
+449 EAKTPADQI

-465 AIINRIEIIGK
+465 AIINRIELIGK

>member
-51 FKNDKVDGG
+51 FKNDKVEEG

-79 EDIVRDEKSGLS
+79 EDIVRDEKSGFP

-149 SDSFPHLSTKAST
+149 SDSFPHISTKAST

-211 ALANCEKLKAS
+211 ALAKCEKLKAS

-291 KDGQNPPF
+291 KDGQNPTF

-322 LNGNTDSE
+322 LNGTTDSE

-340 HLHPALEQVVLQCFQ
+340 HLHPALEQVILQCFQ

-395 EECRNIYGIDYNQ
+395 EEWRNIHGIDYNQ
-408 MLEENMGVRKRKP
+408 MLEENMDVSKRKP
-421 EFQELFDK
+421 EIQELFDK
-429 AWDEVAEKNTEA
+429 AWDEVAEKDTEA
-441 AKAIVDKL
+441 AKATVAEL
-449 EAKKTPADQI
+449 EAKTPADQI

-465 AIINRIEIIGK
+465 AIINRIELIGK

>member
-51 FKNDKVDGG
+51 FKNDKVG
-60 ELTLSSGFPSLR
+60 EGEITLASGFPSLR

-79 EDIVRDEKSGLS
+79 EDIVRDEKSGFP
-91 LPDICIHAEADF
+91 LPDINIHAEADF

-113 ALTSTFALQPSKYK
+113 ALTSTFALQSSKYK
-127 TAYKLLMSRIKET
+127 TAYQQLMSKIKET

-149 SDSFPHLSTKAST
+149 SDSFPHISTKAST
-162 LSKTQLSL
+162 LSKVQLSL

-183 YSDLWITRLTKIWTI
+183 YSDLWITRLTKIWTM
-198 WNRAKMNVMQEES
+198 WDRAKMNVRYEET
-211 ALANCEKLKAS
+211 ALANCDNLKAS
-222 GDINENEYREDVDLH
+222 GFINENEYCEDVDLH
-237 RARLENALKDFN
+237 RTRLEIAKKDFD

-322 LNGNTDSE
+322 LNGTTDSE

-340 HLHPALEQVVLQCFQ
+340 HLHPALEQVILQCFQ

-366 THSPLVLTDIDTVT
+366 THSPLVLTGVETEGKPNVILHMASDDT
-380 GRNKVMRMTPACDAP
+380 KP
-395 EECRNIYGIDYNQ
+395 EITHDIYGIDYNTGI
-408 MLEENMGVRKRKP
+408 EDVMGVESKNVELDYMVNLCAYMQKRGKQAQA
-421 EFQELFDK
+421 ENIMKRILDK
-429 AWDEVAEKNTEA
+429 FAKNRNEVEKM
-441 AKAIVDKL
+441 V
-449 EAKKTPADQI
+449 EAKEK
-459 ELIQLR
+459 EL
-465 AIINRIEIIGK
+465 

>member
-10 NFRCFRDY
+10 NYRCFRDY

-51 FKNDKVDGG
+51 FKNDKMG
-60 ELTLSSGFPSLR
+60 EGEITLSSGFSSLK
-72 PNQYRKK
+72 PNQYKKK
-79 EDIVRDEKSGLS
+79 EDIVRDEKSGFP
-91 LPDICIHAEADF
+91 LPNINIHAEADF
-103 LETTLDWDMY
+103 QNANLKWDMY
-113 ALTSTFALQPSKYK
+113 ALTSTFALQSSKYK
-127 TAYKLLMSRIKET
+127 TAYQQLMSKIKET
-140 GTFPVFAYF
+140 DTFPVFSYF
-149 SDSFPHLSTKAST
+149 SDSFPHISTKAST
-162 LSKTQLSL
+162 LSKVQLSL

-183 YSDLWITRLTKIWTI
+183 YSDLWITRLTKIWTM
-198 WNRAKMNVMQEES
+198 WDRAKMNVRHEEA
-211 ALANCEKLKAS
+211 ALANCENLKAS
-222 GDINENEYREDVDLH
+222 GIINENEYCEDVNLH
-237 RARLENALKDFN
+237 RTKLEIAQKDFD

-291 KDGQNPPF
+291 KDGQNPQF

-340 HLHPALEQVVLQCFQ
+340 HLHPALEQVILQCFQ
-355 ETFPNIQFIVS
+355 ETFPNIQFVVS
-366 THSPLVLTDIDTVT
+366 THSPLVLTGVETEGKPNVILHMVSDDTKPEVT
-380 GRNKVMRMTPACDAP
+380 HD
-395 EECRNIYGIDYNQ
+395 IYGIDYNTGI
-408 MLEENMGVRKRKP
+408 EDVMGVESKNVELDYMVNLCAYMKKRNKIAQA
-421 EFQELFDK
+421 ENIMKRILDK
-429 AWDEVAEKNTEA
+429 FAKNRNEVEKM
-441 AKAIVDKL
+441 V
-449 EAKKTPADQI
+449 EAKER
-459 ELIQLR
+459 EL
-465 AIINRIEIIGK
+465 

>member
-51 FKNDKVDGG
+51 FKNDKVEEG
-60 ELTLSSGFPSLR
+60 EITLASGFSSLK
-72 PNQYRKK
+72 PNQYKK
-79 EDIVRDEKSGLS
+79 KDDIVRDEKSGFP
-91 LPDICIHAEADF
+91 LPDINIHAEADF
-103 LETTLDWDMY
+103 LNANLKWDMY

-162 LSKTQLSL
+162 LSKVQLSL

-222 GDINENEYREDVDLH
+222 GDINETEYREDVDLH
-237 RARLENALKDFN
+237 RARLQNALKDFN

-269 PGIDVLDFF
+269 PGIDVQNVF

-322 LNGNTDSE
+322 LNGTTDSE

-340 HLHPALEQVVLQCFQ
+340 HLHPALEQVILQCFQ
-355 ETFPNIQFIVS
+355 ETFPNIQFVVS
-366 THSPLVLTDIDTVT
+366 THSPLVLTGVETEGKPNVILHMASGDTKPEVT
-380 GRNKVMRMTPACDAP
+380 HD
-395 EECRNIYGIDYNQ
+395 IYGIDYNTGI
-408 MLEENMGVRKRKP
+408 EDVMGVESKNVELDYMVNLCAYMKKRNKIAQA
-421 EFQELFDK
+421 ENIMKRILDK
-429 AWDEVAEKNTEA
+429 FAKSRNEVEKM
-441 AKAIVDKL
+441 V
-449 EAKKTPADQI
+449 EAKER
-459 ELIQLR
+459 EL
-465 AIINRIEIIGK
+465 

>member
-1 MYLKKLHIS
+1 MMYLKKLHIS

-51 FKNDKVDGG
+51 FKNDKVEEG

-103 LETTLDWDMY
+103 LDTTLDWDMY

-149 SDSFPHLSTKAST
+149 SDSFPHISTKAST

-269 PGIDVLDFF
+269 PGIDGQNVF

-322 LNGNTDSE
+322 LNGTTDSE

-340 HLHPALEQVVLQCFQ
+340 HLHPALEQVILQCFQ
-355 ETFPNIQFIVS
+355 ETFPNIQFVVS
-366 THSPLVLTDIDTVT
+366 THSPLVLTGVETEGKPNVILHMASDDTKPEVT
-380 GRNKVMRMTPACDAP
+380 HD
-395 EECRNIYGIDYNQ
+395 IYGIDYNTGI
-408 MLEENMGVRKRKP
+408 EDVMGVESKNVELDYMVNLCAYMKKRNKIAQA
-421 EFQELFDK
+421 ENIIRRILNKFAKSQS
-429 AWDEVAEKNTEA
+429 EVERM
-441 AKAIVDKL
+441 V
-449 EAKKTPADQI
+449 EAKER
-459 ELIQLR
+459 EL
-465 AIINRIEIIGK
+465 